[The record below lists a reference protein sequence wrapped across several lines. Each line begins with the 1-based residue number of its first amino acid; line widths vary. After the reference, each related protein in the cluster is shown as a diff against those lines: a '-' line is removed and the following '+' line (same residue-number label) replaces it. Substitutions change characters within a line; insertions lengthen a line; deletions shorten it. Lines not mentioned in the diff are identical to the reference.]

1 MAEKPMSR
9 LERQKADYDAAVKE
23 AQANVPSAK
32 SGAKVLNSRKNYL
45 DELSNS
51 LDEAGQTA
59 SEKTIFQKESM
70 SDQLFKK
77 MRNWWD

>member
-1 MAEKPMSR
+1 MSR

-23 AQANVPSAK
+23 AQANVPSVK
-32 SGAKVLNSRKNYL
+32 SGAKLVNSRKNYL

-51 LDEAGQTA
+51 LDDAGQTA
-59 SEKTIFQKESM
+59 AEKTIFQKESA

-77 MRNWWD
+77 MKNWWD